1 VILLGVR
8 VIGNPGEKIGNPLAL
23 EERNPALIPAQPAG
37 SSAIATTSGSN
48 GRAHTTFPIEG
59 LSPYQNNWTIK
70 ARVTQKSDIKT
81 WSNSKGEGK
90 LFNVTLVDNTG
101 EIRATAFNAVVD
113 EFYSRLE
120 MGNVYYIS
128 KARVNFAKKKFNNL
142 SNDYELTLEKN
153 SQVEEVSSPCHE
165 ILTELADMVFGQC
178 HEATGLPQ
186 VRYNFVRLDQLS
198 ALDKDSIVGAII
210 FLSPCILSNLRKRC
224 HRYH

>member
-23 EERNPALIPAQPAG
+23 EERNPAQIPAQPAG
-37 SSAIATTSGSN
+37 SSTIATTSGSN
-48 GRAHTTFPIEG
+48 GHAPTTFPIEG

-90 LFNVTLVDNTG
+90 LFNVTLVDSTG

-153 SQVEEVSSPCHE
+153 SQVEEVSPPSYD
-165 ILTELADMVFGQC
+165 ILTGLADIVFG
-178 HEATGLPQ
+178 
-186 VRYNFVRLDQLS
+186 
-198 ALDKDSIVGAII
+198 
-210 FLSPCILSNLRKRC
+210 
-224 HRYH
+224 